1 MHRADNVASL
11 SFKRYPPEMRRFRAE
26 SAIVVKAG

>member
-1 MHRADNVASL
+1 MHWIDKVASL
-11 SFKRYPPEMRRFRAE
+11 GDIGRKCGRFRAE